1 MAFLTERLQVPVVI
15 LALATAAV
23 GLAGD
28 AGATGPSSAYDKAFL
43 TEMVSHHAMAV
54 EMAKMAQEKA
64 TKPELKRT
72 AGTII
77 RTQSAEITRMQG
89 WLRAWYGGRVR
100 PRMTAEDRAQML
112 ELENAEGAAFD
123 IRFMAL
129 MTVHHTLAI
138 ERARAA
144 LRQASHP
151 QVRALARAIV
161 AAQNR
166 EVKQFRNWLVAWY
179 AR

>member
-1 MAFLTERLQVPVVI
+1 MALTERLRVPVVAF
-15 LALATAAV
+15 ALAAAIA
-23 GLAGD
+23 GLFGD
-28 AGATGPSSAYDKAFL
+28 ARAAGPSSAYDKAFL
-43 TEMVSHHAMAV
+43 TEIVSHHGMAV
-54 EMAKMAQEKA
+54 EMATMAQEKA
-64 TKPELKRT
+64 TKPQLKRT
-72 AGTII
+72 ADTII
-77 RTQSAEITRMQG
+77 RTQSAEIARMQR
-89 WLRAWYGGRVR
+89 WLQAWYQTRVQ
-100 PRMTAEDRAQML
+100 PRMTADDRAQVR

-138 ERARAA
+138 ERAGTA

-151 QVRALARAIV
+151 QVRGLARAIV

-179 AR
+179 AG